1 MNLCIAYELDKWSQD
16 LNVEFT
22 LKYCLLGV
30 VMLSKNAHPDKYSYS
45 GYGTGFDS
53 RSLFSYPCFNW
64 GKNVITFWVNNSS
77 LVYID
82 RKEKDILAL
91 FEGLTQGLDGT
102 TTKAEAIY
110 PIDNSR
116 LQRKFCLSLQYKG
129 SNSFFL

>member
-1 MNLCIAYELDKWSQD
+1 
-16 LNVEFT
+16 
-22 LKYCLLGV
+22 
-30 VMLSKNAHPDKYSYS
+30 MLSKNAHPDKYCYS

-82 RKEKDILAL
+82 KKEKDILVLA
-91 FEGLTQGLDGT
+91 EGLTQGLDGT
-102 TTKAEAIY
+102 TKKAEAIY

-116 LQRKFCLSLQYKG
+116 LQRKFCLSLHYKG
-129 SNSFFL
+129 SNSFFFVNATKICYSNVKAIVFRKYFKHKKRD